1 MKFAILIYHNRLSRE
16 IWDRLTPEQRAE
28 GLRGYAGLD
37 EDLAASGEM
46 IVSQALADPSHGM
59 RVSVSGGYV
68 VTSDGPFAEAKEH
81 LAGFYLVD
89 CETIDRAV
97 EHAARIP
104 EAAHGLVE
112 VRPTLSLSDFGDL
125 ET

>member
-1 MKFAILIYHNRLSRE
+1 MKFAILIYHNPQSRE

-37 EDLAASGEM
+37 DELAASGEM
-46 IVSQALADPSHGM
+46 IVSQALADPSHGT
-59 RVSVSGGYV
+59 RVSVSSSLV

-89 CETIDRAV
+89 CDGIERAV
-97 EHAARIP
+97 ALAARIP

>member
-1 MKFAILIYHNRLSRE
+1 MKFAILIYHNPQSRE

-37 EDLAASGEM
+37 DELAASGEM
-46 IVSQALADPSHGM
+46 IVSQALADPSHGT
-59 RVSVSGGYV
+59 RVSVSSSQV

-89 CETIDRAV
+89 CDGIERAFAL
-97 EHAARIP
+97 AARIP
-104 EAAHGLVE
+104 EAAYGLVE
-112 VRPTLSLSDFGDL
+112 VRPTLRLSDFGDL

>member
-1 MKFAILIYHNRLSRE
+1 VKFAILIYHNPQSRE

-37 EDLAASGEM
+37 DELAASGEM
-46 IVSQALADPSHGM
+46 IVSQALADPSHGT
-59 RVSVSGGYV
+59 RVSVSSSQV

-89 CETIDRAV
+89 CDGIERAV
-97 EHAARIP
+97 TLAARIP

>member
-1 MKFAILIYHNRLSRE
+1 MRFAILIYHNPLSRE

-28 GLRGYAGLD
+28 GLRGYARLD
-37 EDLAASGEM
+37 DELAASGEM
-46 IVSQALADPSHGM
+46 IVSQALADPSHGT
-59 RVSVSGGYV
+59 RVSVTSGQV
-68 VTSDGPFAEAKEH
+68 LTSDGPFAEAKEH

-89 CETIDRAV
+89 CEDIERAV
-97 EHAARIP
+97 ALAARIP

-112 VRPTLSLSDFGDL
+112 VRPTLRLNDFGDL